1 MAKPGGRE
9 VGGTVLCREGPGKK
23 GNKYCSFKIFIVF
36 FNFILFIFWLH
47 WVFVWH
53 GGFPSCGSQA

>member
-36 FNFILFIFWLH
+36 LKFY
-47 WVFVWH
+47 FVYFLAALGLCLAWRL
-53 GGFPSCGSQA
+53 P